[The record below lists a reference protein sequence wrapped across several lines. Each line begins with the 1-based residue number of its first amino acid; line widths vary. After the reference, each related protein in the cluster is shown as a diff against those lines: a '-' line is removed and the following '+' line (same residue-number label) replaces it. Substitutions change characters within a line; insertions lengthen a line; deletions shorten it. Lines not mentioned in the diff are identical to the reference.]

1 MIISKKEIKPNKP
14 YRILASLNFIL
25 FVLYTAYSPSGK
37 NKKSKIST
45 NIKLSYHGSFFMI
58 FEQFI
63 IKIKVYLENNIN
75 IPSVTKIFVDNNLQ
89 NIH

>member
-45 NIKLSYHGSFFMI
+45 NTKLSYHGSFFMI
-58 FEQFI
+58 LNNLSLKQNFI
-63 IKIKVYLENNIN
+63 F
-75 IPSVTKIFVDNNLQ
+75 THNNLQ
-89 NIH
+89 DTHPEVEPKKN